1 MVDIYDEVFA
11 IVRNAAISVEP
22 SATVQDAYISFTASF
37 PCVTVQEIDNSTSV
51 RTIGSR
57 DGENAAR
64 VSYQI
69 EVFSNLVDGKRT
81 ECRKIMSAISDALIL
96 RNFDR
101 VSLNAVPNYTD
112 ASIYRL
118 TARFQVIA
126 DPQNKT
132 YRR

>member
-1 MVDIYDEVFA
+1 MIDIYDEVFA
-11 IVRNAAISVEP
+11 IVREAAVGVEP
-22 SATVQDAYISFTASF
+22 NAVVQDAYVPFTAAF
-37 PCVTVQEIDNSTSV
+37 PCVTVQEIDNNTSTHV
-51 RTIGSR
+51 IGSR
-57 DGENAAR
+57 DKENAAR
-64 VSYQI
+64 ITYQI
-69 EVFSNLVDGKRT
+69 EVFSNLQDGKRS

-101 VSLNAVPNYTD
+101 ILMNAVPNYTD